1 MQDKGIIALLFR
13 RDEAAISQMQTKY
26 GGYCYQ
32 VAFNILSNAE
42 DSEECVADTW
52 MNAWNAIPPQRPN
65 HLRLFLAK
73 VTRNLA
79 FNRYRAG
86 RAQKR
91 GGGTIEVVLSELEQC
106 IPAGGDAA
114 DEVELRELQ
123 RRITRFVEELP
134 ERERNIFLRRYF
146 YTESVQGIAKR
157 YHLTPNNVSVI
168 LNRTRTGL
176 KTQLSQEGLL

>member
-1 MQDKGIIALLFR
+1 MQDKGIIALFFR
-13 RDEAAISQMQTKY
+13 RDETAITQVQKKY
-26 GGYCYQ
+26 GGYCYHI
-32 VAFNILSNAE
+32 AFNILSSHE
-42 DSEECVADTW
+42 DAEECVADTW
-52 MNAWNAIPPQRPN
+52 LNAWGAIPPQQPN

-73 VTRNLA
+73 LTRNLA

-91 GGGTIEVVLSELEQC
+91 GGGAIDAVLSELEQC
-106 IPAGGDAA
+106 VAA
-114 DEVELRELQ
+114 DGTAADAVELRELQ
-123 RRITRFVEELP
+123 RRIAQFVENLP

-168 LNRTRTGL
+168 LNRTRAGL
-176 KTQLSQEGLL
+176 KTQLSQEGFL